1 MSNIGKA
8 IDRFTGKPVGGG
20 DNVFGSQFGSRTQR
34 QFEYEDQ
41 IVHRRHEAQKQIQNM
56 RQPGLFSQ
64 KELRRLRFV
73 HADYYKEELRRPF
86 KDLRNKVALNHA
98 TKGGTVLV
106 TSVVSDYSSSVFCRN
121 LAATIAQDESCT
133 SLLIECK
140 QEKDKLYL
148 AENKQVN
155 GLTDYIAN
163 EDLLVDDTIY
173 PTGISRMRV
182 IPFGHTIDNSIDF
195 LRSTR
200 MRVLVKDVSHR
211 YRERYTVIDAPAVN
225 KASDIE
231 LLNEYAKQ
239 IILTIPYGKAT
250 EKDIANA
257 IRRFDKEKFLG
268 VALINVV
275 PLQGVLSRLF

>member
-8 IDRFTGKPVGGG
+8 INRFTGKPVEG
-20 DNVFGSQFGSRTQR
+20 DEAFTGSKIQR
-34 QFEYEDQ
+34 RFEYEDQ
-41 IVHRRHEAQKQIQNM
+41 IVHRRYEAQKQIQRM
-56 RQPGLFSQ
+56 RQPRLFTE

-73 HADYYKEELRRPF
+73 HADFYNDELRRPF

-140 QEKDKLYL
+140 KGKDRLYL
-148 AENKQVN
+148 TENSQVA
-155 GLTDYIAN
+155 GLTDYITN
-163 EDLLVDDTIY
+163 DDLLVDSTIH
-173 PTGISRMRV
+173 PTGIARMRI
-182 IPFGHTIDNSIDF
+182 IPFGDNADNSIDF

-225 KASDIE
+225 EASDIE
-231 LLNEYAKQ
+231 LLNEYADQ
-239 IILTIPYGKAT
+239 IILTVPYGKAT
-250 EKDIANA
+250 EKDIGKA

-268 VALINVV
+268 VAFIDVV
-275 PLQGVLSRLF
+275 PLPGFLSGLFK

>member
-8 IDRFTGKPVGGG
+8 IDRFTGKPVEGN
-20 DNVFGSQFGSRTQR
+20 NVFGSQFGSRTQR

-41 IVHRRHEAQKQIQNM
+41 IVHRRYEAQKQIQNM

-73 HADYYKEELRRPF
+73 FADRYQEKLRRPF
-86 KDLRNKVALNHA
+86 KDLRNKIALNHA

-106 TSVVSDYSSSVFCRN
+106 TSVVSDYASSVFCRN

-140 QEKDKLYL
+140 KERDKLYL
-148 AENKQVN
+148 TENMQVN

-163 EDLLVDDTIY
+163 EDLLVEDTIY
-173 PTGISRMRV
+173 PTGIPRMRV
-182 IPFGHTIDNSIDF
+182 IPFGNTIDNSIDF

-231 LLNEYAKQ
+231 LLNEYANQ

-250 EKDIANA
+250 EKDIAKA
-257 IRRFDKEKFLG
+257 IKRFDKEKFLG

-275 PLQGVLSRLF
+275 PLQGILSRLF